1 MENSASIIKAEITF
15 SFKEFKKLIKIYND
29 RIENYLKNFQDTGEI
44 INDDDMAM
52 FSNLNFEYFNL
63 AKDLETLF

>member
-1 MENSASIIKAEITF
+1 MENSASIIKAGITF
-15 SFKEFKKLIKIYND
+15 TFKEFKKLINIYND